1 MNEKIIH
8 LTYDNFDA
16 NVLKSSE
23 PVLVA
28 FWAGWCGES
37 YQIAELIDSEAEHYS
52 ETVTFAK
59 LNVDDEA
66 DIPSQYNI
74 TSIPTL
80 LLFKNGSVVDTHS
93 GVLPRSTLR
102 AFVDKNI

>member
-1 MNEKIIH
+1 MDEKIAH

-23 PVLVA
+23 PILVE

-37 YQIAELIDSEAEHYS
+37 LQIVDLIESESEHYS
-52 ETVTFAK
+52 GKVTFAK
-59 LNVDDEA
+59 VNVDEVA

-80 LLFKNGSVVDTHS
+80 LLFKDGAAVDTLN
-93 GVLPRSTLR
+93 GLVTRSILR

>member
-1 MNEKIIH
+1 MDEIIAH

-16 NVLKSSE
+16 NVLKSPE
-23 PVLVA
+23 PVLVE

-37 YQIAELIDSEAEHYS
+37 LQIVDLIDSEAEHYS
-52 ETVTFAK
+52 GKVTFAK
-59 LNVDDEA
+59 VNVDEVA

-80 LLFKNGSVVDTHS
+80 LLFKDGAAVDTHN
-93 GVLPRSTLR
+93 GLATRSMLR

>member
-1 MNEKIIH
+1 MDEKIAH

-16 NVLKSSE
+16 NVLKSSA
-23 PVLVA
+23 PVLVE

-37 YQIAELIDSEAEHYS
+37 LQIVDLIESEAEHYS
-52 ETVTFAK
+52 GKVTFAK
-59 LNVDDEA
+59 VNVDEVA

-74 TSIPTL
+74 TRIPTL
-80 LLFKNGSVVDTHS
+80 LLFKNGAAVDIHNGLATS
-93 GVLPRSTLR
+93 GVLR